1 MLNAIGQYLL
11 HPATI
16 AFQISNVL
24 LYPVLLIEM
33 ATLAVVIFDAGLFL
47 AELVSRLRI
56 RRSKQVLEQT
66 ARTAKSALAAGYPAK
81 AAATLATLRHGRF
94 VAAFGRAL
102 VKDPDFNPVN
112 LAKLVVD
119 LEFAVSRRLERTRLM
134 IRLGP
139 ILGLITTLI
148 PISPALVGL
157 AKGDVQTLS
166 DNLVVAFSTTV
177 VGLLIGGLGY
187 LLTAV
192 RERLYNHDISDVEYV
207 LDTME
212 A

>member
-1 MLNAIGQYLL
+1 MLDAIGQYLI

-33 ATLAVVIFDAGLFL
+33 TALAVVIFDAGLFL
-47 AELVSRLRI
+47 AELISRLRI
-56 RRSKQVLEQT
+56 RRSRQAIE
-66 ARTAKSALAAGYPAK
+66 RTALAAKAALAAGHPAK

-94 VAAFGRAL
+94 VQAFGRAL

-112 LAKLVVD
+112 LEKLVVD
-119 LEFAVSRRLERTRLM
+119 LEFAVSRRLERTRLL

-177 VGLLIGGLGY
+177 VGLLIGGMGY

>member
-1 MLNAIGQYLL
+1 
-11 HPATI
+11 
-16 AFQISNVL
+16 
-24 LYPVLLIEM
+24 
-33 ATLAVVIFDAGLFL
+33 
-47 AELVSRLRI
+47 
-56 RRSKQVLEQT
+56 
-66 ARTAKSALAAGYPAK
+66 
-81 AAATLATLRHGRF
+81 
-94 VAAFGRAL
+94 
-102 VKDPDFNPVN
+102 
-112 LAKLVVD
+112 
-119 LEFAVSRRLERTRLM
+119 M

-177 VGLLIGGLGY
+177 VGLLIGGMGY
-187 LLTAV
+187 LMTAV

>member
-94 VAAFGRAL
+94 VVAFGRAL